1 MVKRSIRLYK
11 YHSLGN
17 DFLLYESDDSGLPKA
32 RISRLAA
39 TWCHRHTGIG
49 ADGLLWLRKIERSA
63 TDIRV
68 DIFNAD
74 GSWAER
80 SGNGQRIVGV
90 HLMMRR
96 KTKKREFTI
105 ETSVGPARVDVAIRK
120 GSKMSTAYMAP
131 PDFQT
136 SSLPM
141 ISTKEK
147 IVGQGMTFGQE
158 RLKVTCLSVGNPH
171 VVVHVKRF
179 MENWK
184 AIGQLIE
191 LDKRFQKRTN
201 VEFVRLV
208 SRNILDVLV
217 WERGAGETGSSGTG
231 AAASLSAMVVAGK
244 SSRSVTINFPAGK
257 MQASWP
263 SDSSEISTTAPVE
276 FVGVIEVPR

>member
-1 MVKRSIRLYK
+1 MVKRNIRLYK

-17 DFLLYESDDSGLPKA
+17 DFLLYESDDNGLPKA

-39 TWCHRHTGIG
+39 KWCHRHTGVG
-49 ADGLLWLRKIERSA
+49 ADGLLWLRTIERSA
-63 TDIRV
+63 SDIRV

-96 KTKKREFTI
+96 KTKKSDFTI
-105 ETSVGPARVDVAIRK
+105 ETSVGPARVEVAIRK
-120 GSKMSTAYMAP
+120 GSILSTAYMTP

-141 ISTKEK
+141 ISSKEK
-147 IVGQGMTFGQE
+147 IIGEDMTFAQE
-158 RLKVTCLSVGNPH
+158 KLKVTCVSVGNPH
-171 VVVHVKRF
+171 VVVHVKKF

-184 AIGQLIE
+184 AVGQMIE
-191 LDKRFQKRTN
+191 QDKRFPKRTN
-201 VEFVRLV
+201 VEFVQVV
-208 SRNILDVLV
+208 SPKNLNVLV

-231 AAASLSAMVVAGK
+231 AAASLAAMVVAGN
-244 SSRSVTINFPAGK
+244 SSHSVTINFPAGK

-276 FVGVIEVPR
+276 YIGAIEVPR